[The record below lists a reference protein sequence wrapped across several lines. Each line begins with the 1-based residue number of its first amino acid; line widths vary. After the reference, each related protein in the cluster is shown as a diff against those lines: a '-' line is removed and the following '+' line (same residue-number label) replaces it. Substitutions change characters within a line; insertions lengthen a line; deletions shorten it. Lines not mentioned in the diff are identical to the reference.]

1 MLQTVSERSEPT
13 SITSRRNPL
22 VARFRDAAERGSN
35 GLMLLDGAHVLSEAL
50 DAGVEVTDV
59 AIANGA
65 AERPELSA
73 LRRRV
78 PHAVLASDIVIAAMS
93 PARSPSGVVALA
105 RRPVEGTPGMFS
117 RGTPLV
123 VIAVDVQD
131 PGNFGALLRSAEAG
145 GATGVIATE
154 SGADPF
160 GWKALRGAMGSAFRL
175 PVARVS
181 DGAAAVALAR
191 SHGLRVAAAIGR
203 GGTPMSDADLTGP
216 LALVVGG
223 EGSGLLE
230 ALVTAAD
237 ARITIP
243 MTPPVES
250 LNVSV
255 AAALLVFEA
264 RRQRASHRDR

>member
-1 MLQTVSERSEPT
+1 MLQTVSERSEPS

-35 GLMLLDGAHVLSEAL
+35 GLMLLDGAHLLSEAL

>member
-1 MLQTVSERSEPT
+1 
-13 SITSRRNPL
+13 
-22 VARFRDAAERGSN
+22 
-35 GLMLLDGAHVLSEAL
+35 
-50 DAGVEVTDV
+50 
-59 AIANGA
+59 
-65 AERPELSA
+65 
-73 LRRRV
+73 
-78 PHAVLASDIVIAAMS
+78 MS

-105 RRPVEGTPGMFS
+105 RRPVEGTSGMFS

>member
-35 GLMLLDGAHVLSEAL
+35 GLMLLDGAHLLSEAL

-145 GATGVIATE
+145 GATGLIATE

>member
-1 MLQTVSERSEPT
+1 MLQTVSERSEPS

-35 GLMLLDGAHVLSEAL
+35 GLMLLDGAHLLSEAL

-181 DGAAAVALAR
+181 DGVAAVALAR

>member
-35 GLMLLDGAHVLSEAL
+35 GLMLLDGAHLLSEAL

-105 RRPVEGTPGMFS
+105 RRPVEGTSGMFS

-123 VIAVDVQD
+123 VIAADVQD

>member
-35 GLMLLDGAHVLSEAL
+35 GLMLLDGAHLLSEAL

-123 VIAVDVQD
+123 LIAVDVQD

>member
-35 GLMLLDGAHVLSEAL
+35 GLMLLDGAHLLSEAL

-105 RRPVEGTPGMFS
+105 RRPVEGTSGMFS

-191 SHGLRVAAAIGR
+191 SHGLRIAAAIGR
-203 GGTPMSDADLTGP
+203 GGTPMSEADLTGP

-223 EGSGLLE
+223 EGSGLLGE
-230 ALVTAAD
+230 LVTAAD
-237 ARITIP
+237 VRITIP

>member
-35 GLMLLDGAHVLSEAL
+35 GLMLLDGAHLLSEAL

-73 LRRRV
+73 LHRRV

-105 RRPVEGTPGMFS
+105 RRPVEGTSGMFS

-223 EGSGLLE
+223 EGSGLLD
-230 ALVTAAD
+230 ALVTGAD

>member
-1 MLQTVSERSEPT
+1 MLQTVSERSEPS

-35 GLMLLDGAHVLSEAL
+35 GLMLLDGAHLLSEAL

-105 RRPVEGTPGMFS
+105 RRPVERTSGMFS

>member
-1 MLQTVSERSEPT
+1 MVKPPCAPFL
-13 SITSRRNPL
+13 L
-22 VARFRDAAERGSN
+22 V
-35 GLMLLDGAHVLSEAL
+35 
-50 DAGVEVTDV
+50 
-59 AIANGA
+59 
-65 AERPELSA
+65 EL
-73 LRRRV
+73 
-78 PHAVLASDIVIAAMS
+78 PYH
-93 PARSPSGVVALA
+93 
-105 RRPVEGTPGMFS
+105 

-123 VIAVDVQD
+123 VIAADVQD

>member
-1 MLQTVSERSEPT
+1 MLQTVSERSEPS

-35 GLMLLDGAHVLSEAL
+35 GLMLLDGAHLLSEAL

-105 RRPVEGTPGMFS
+105 RRPVEGTSGMFS

-123 VIAVDVQD
+123 VIAADVQD

>member
-35 GLMLLDGAHVLSEAL
+35 GLMLLDGAHLLSEAL